1 MSPEKEAPAERAGGA
16 RLACRAPRPGMP
28 VAAGR
33 GGDSPAGRAQTS
45 LPHPRPEGRFQ
56 MQTHSLTTLLG
67 LDRRCQRS
75 AGVSGGRPV
84 PLLPFRLPHPHRR
97 LRTHPTSPRIHR
109 VFALHLESSG
119 SLLELTRA
127 PGRTLLSSRLGGR
140 RGSPAFVRSAPRPR
154 GWHPGPPT
162 PSAQRGWSG
171 GAWGSAGGCVCG
183 GGGGSAVKNSY
194 SSCSNWTN
202 IPELCL
208 RCENPGLC
216 GFSN

>member
-1 MSPEKEAPAERAGGA
+1 MGETV
-16 RLACRAPRPGMP
+16 RP
-28 VAAGR
+28 
-33 GGDSPAGRAQTS
+33 GRAQTS
-45 LPHPRPEGRFQ
+45 LPHPHPGGRFQ

-75 AGVSGGRPV
+75 VGVSGGRPLT
-84 PLLPFRLPHPHRR
+84 LLPFRLPHPHRR

-119 SLLELTRA
+119 SLLELPRA
-127 PGRTLLSSRLGGR
+127 PGRTLLPSRLGAGR
-140 RGSPAFVRSAPRPR
+140 RAPAFVRSALRPR

-162 PSAQRGWSG
+162 PAPSG
-171 GAWGSAGGCVCG
+171 VEVGGLGVGRPVCV
-183 GGGGSAVKNSY
+183 GGGGSVVKNSC

-202 IPELCL
+202 IPELWP
-208 RCENPGLC
+208 RCENPELC

>member
-1 MSPEKEAPAERAGGA
+1 MRPA
-16 RLACRAPRPGMP
+16 RPGWGYLRLRG
-28 VAAGR
+28 AGETVR
-33 GGDSPAGRAQTS
+33 PGRAQTS
-45 LPHPRPEGRFQ
+45 LPHPRPGGRFQ

-127 PGRTLLSSRLGGR
+127 PGRTLLPSRLGGGR
-140 RGSPAFVRSAPRPR
+140 DAPAFVLSAPRPR

-171 GAWGSAGGCVCG
+171 GAWGSAGWCVCVCV
-183 GGGGSAVKNSY
+183 GGSAVKNSC

-202 IPELCL
+202 IPELFL